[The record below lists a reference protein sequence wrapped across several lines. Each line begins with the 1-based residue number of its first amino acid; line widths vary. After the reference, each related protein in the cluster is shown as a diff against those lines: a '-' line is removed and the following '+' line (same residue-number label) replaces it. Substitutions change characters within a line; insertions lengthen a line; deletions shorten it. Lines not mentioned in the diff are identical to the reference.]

1 MNFFETSDKKVIF
14 DIDKIKMIIKNGNQL
29 IVYLDGIKQYYVLS
43 GDDSNQILEKLK
55 DKIVPIYSTE
65 EPTEIPSESPSE
77 SPTEPSTDEPTTDE
91 VIEYCGANN
100 FYLGTDNQNEFNWP
114 NENTIIHPDSIWELE
129 EEGGARQLLNPY
141 GSLNTLCI
149 GVYESSNRIE
159 IRSTYDEGELPHIR
173 LIGIQPNINYTV
185 HCSEPSSST
194 WLIHIN

>member
-65 EPTEIPSESPSE
+65 EPTEKPTE
-77 SPTEPSTDEPTTDE
+77 SPTEEPSTDEPTTDE

-100 FYLGTDNQNEFNWP
+100 YLGTDDQSEFNWP
-114 NENTIIHPDSIWELE
+114 NENTIIHPDSKWELE
-129 EEGGARQLLNPY
+129 DEGGARQLLNPN
-141 GSLNTLCI
+141 GSLKKLRI
-149 GVYESSNRIE
+149 KIFPGENRI
-159 IRSTYDEGELPHIR
+159 IINPTYEGSELPE
-173 LIGIQPNINYTV
+173 LKMIGIQEGINYSV
-185 HCSEPSSST
+185 HCSEPSSSLQ
-194 WLIHIN
+194 LIHIN